1 MPMRVALV
9 YAPFIPGNKPKYG
22 LQPLGVLYIGA
33 LLRREGFDVS
43 VLDADINGLTIAE
56 TVERVIATDPDL
68 VGISLMT
75 PQLLSALALCA
86 ALKHARPG
94 LTIVLGGAHIDASK
108 DDIFSMA
115 TTMDFAIH
123 GEGELAMLECCQKLR
138 DHGVRRGHG
147 YANLFELLK
156 DVPNV
161 ITRDPSTGEVT
172 AQPARPFLIDLDS
185 LPSADYTMY
194 GMLDYHMP
202 MLPGLVLSMMLSRG
216 CPFSCTFCDAPQVM
230 GKKFRYWSVPRIVED
245 IRRYKE
251 IHKTNAFVFKDS
263 TFTANQRWAKELC
276 QAFIDAKLNIR
287 WRCNTR
293 ADLVPQPLL
302 SLMKRAGCDILNI
315 GVESGDPEILRRIKK
330 EVNLEK
336 VGDAF
341 ERCRA
346 LGIRTYAT
354 MIVGAPGETD
364 ASIRR
369 SLHFAM
375 RLRPSLVNFHIAIAY
390 PGTPMYE
397 EALDAGEVEPRWWA
411 RQAEGGYDPTRSSEF
426 EARWGWV
433 ADGALQS
440 KNGFDAEAWQR
451 RLTRAW
457 YLRPSFFW
465 DTASFAV
472 RNPFMFRH
480 LFNLGRELVPFYK
493 LRNLMP
499 GYQLKK
505 DERLE
510 ILERCPSA
518 PTVQYVPRRDLMRGR
533 TRPLTVVA
541 N

>member
-1 MPMRVALV
+1 MRVSLV

-56 TVERVIATDPDL
+56 TVERVMATDPDL

-94 LTIVLGGAHIDASK
+94 LPIVLGGAHIDASK

-138 DHGVRRGHG
+138 DHGVRRG
-147 YANLFELLK
+147 YSYTNLFELLK

-161 ITRDPSTGEVT
+161 ITRDPATGEVT
-172 AQPARPFLIDLDS
+172 VQPARAFLVDLDS
-185 LPSADYTMY
+185 LPSADYGMY
-194 GMLDYHMP
+194 GTLDYHMP

-230 GKKFRYWSVPRIVED
+230 GKKFRFWSVPRIVED

-276 QAFIDAKLNIR
+276 QAFIDTKLNIR

-293 ADLVPQPLL
+293 ADLIPQPLL

-330 EVNLEK
+330 EVDLEK
-336 VGDAF
+336 VGNAF

-364 ASIRR
+364 ASITR
-369 SLHFAM
+369 SLNFAM

-433 ADGALQS
+433 ADGALIS

-499 GYQLKK
+499 GRELKK

-518 PTVQYVPRRDLMRGR
+518 PTIQYVPRRDLMRGR
-533 TRPLTVVA
+533 TRTLTVAA